1 MWLLD
6 QFTHFRQTSF
16 LILLLRRIK
25 KLLEIL
31 HPNRCT
37 LTLSQPIYS
46 VFGCCKH
53 ICRLFTKLP
62 SEGALDVDKFCSAE
76 KGDVWLTLDGA
87 WVHIKV
93 ALH

>member
-1 MWLLD
+1 MDNKCGFWTNLHTLDKLL
-6 QFTHFRQTSF
+6 
-16 LILLLRRIK
+16 
-25 KLLEIL
+25 LLEIL

-37 LTLSQPIYS
+37 LTLSQPTYS

-62 SEGALDVDKFCSAE
+62 SEGALDVGKFCSAE

-87 WVHIKV
+87 LVHIKV